1 MRKRLLSV
9 AVYSALALAMLG
21 LPMLVFLAGCSGAN
35 QSHTSVEP
43 GQAQI
48 RQETRKAE
56 PVVAHETRKIEHLTP
71 EGKVSS
77 VETVQRVET
86 GGGVLE
92 EKSEGSSHGAGIDTT
107 ADAIAQTF
115 SGSAPVL
122 ALPGGASATGGD
134 SDSST
139 KGTAMLPKNLWGNP
153 LLWAGIF
160 CLLGAGGAF
169 YFALRRAA
177 LVAGGTGLALIAA
190 ALYPAVLLFVAAG
203 VLAVVVAVYLYAEH
217 KGRSGVEALRAVVAG
232 VAGVPEGIRDAVT
245 AEIAKHADAADKA
258 TIKAIKRADDL

>member
-1 MRKRLLSV
+1 MKI
-9 AVYSALALAMLG
+9 LAL
-21 LPMLVFLAGCSGAN
+21 LPILALAGCSSPN
-35 QSHTSVEP
+35 QSHTTVEP

-48 RQETRKAE
+48 RQETHKTE
-56 PVVAHETRKIEHLTP
+56 PVVAHETRTIEHLTP
-71 EGKVSS
+71 EGKVES
-77 VETVQRVET
+77 VEKVQRVET
-86 GGGVLE
+86 GGGVIL
-92 EKSEGSSHGAGIDTT
+92 EKSEGTSHGAGIDTT

-139 KGTAMLPKNLWGNP
+139 KGTAVLPKNLWGNP
-153 LLWAGIF
+153 LLWAGVF
-160 CLLGAGGAF
+160 CLLGAGAAF

-203 VLAVVVAVYLYAEH
+203 VLAVVVAVYVYAEH
-217 KGRSGVEALRAVVAG
+217 KGRSGTEALRAVVAG
-232 VAGVPEGIRDAVT
+232 VAGVPAEVQAVVT
-245 AEIAKHADAADKA
+245 AEIAKHADEADKA